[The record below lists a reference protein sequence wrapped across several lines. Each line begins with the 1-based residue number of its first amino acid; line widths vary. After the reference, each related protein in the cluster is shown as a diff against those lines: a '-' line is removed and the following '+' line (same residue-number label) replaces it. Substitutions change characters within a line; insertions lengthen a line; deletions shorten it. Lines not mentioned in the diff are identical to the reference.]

1 MNILE
6 INGLNVS
13 FTTEDG
19 DLHALRDVSFSVPE
33 KSIVGVVGGEVF
45 ERPGGTI
52 GCLPLLGPHGRRP
65 RRIASP
71 DDA

>member
-33 KSIVGVVGGEVF
+33 SIVGVVKNPAAVN
-45 ERPGGTI
+45 
-52 GCLPLLGPHGRRP
+52 LP
-65 RRIASP
+65 
-71 DDA
+71 